1 MYELK
6 RISLHNWYLVDVLDI
21 PIREHAALI
30 GQTGAGKSSVL
41 DAIQTVISG
50 NNRNVLELNA
60 AAGVQRGRSVRD
72 YALGCVSDVNEGK
85 PRRERCET
93 TLVLTF
99 HDKGLGKHIALGLLL
114 RVEQDLSEQTKR
126 FIVEGCDFRIEDFV
140 DGGAVVSHDA
150 MVERLRKAHGDKAI
164 TFHQNSTKFVNAY
177 LQLMRPSAP
186 PDAKRFL
193 RSFANALQ
201 AKEMSD
207 PTDFVRRFVLEP
219 LPLDVA
225 GVRSSISVWR
235 EMSSEVA
242 RIEGMTSDLSTVT
255 SRFQKGFSISKMEG
269 ELNGASFALDVA
281 EAELETRKLRDELT
295 SSQAELKTAT
305 ARSEELSAE
314 VNDLEAERG
323 GLRQKL
329 TEVDG
334 SAELGRLDSERRLLE
349 ERKASLR
356 HRIEAGLTPYSEI
369 RHLKSVVPLVPSIA
383 EAADLGSQLSKLTSG
398 RAAEEWVSSGGEID
412 EKLRLLKEF
421 SGDLNAITARLD
433 ETRDTALEV
442 RSRLRE
448 FGDEETSA
456 RPEAVLSRS
465 VRHFLADLENVG
477 IGARC
482 LPDLVTVNDTS
493 WAYALEAILGAN
505 REAIIVD
512 EAQID
517 AAFDLLYRN
526 RNAYDGVRLIDQRR
540 LRNVRTRVAEHS
552 IADVVTSDD
561 PVIRQFLEFN
571 VGRYSRA
578 ETEGELRSLSSG
590 IMRNG
595 KTGSGATLRVFRDR
609 RPILGKTAQ
618 SAARGELAL
627 EMTELREQDE
637 TLQKS
642 IRDLEAAQQRVR
654 ALSIVDPDVLSKAIT
669 DLKEV
674 LSALRSLAQRRQAM
688 SAPDTGNIDAR
699 LSEIETQLEVL
710 GTETLN
716 FEKRRRT
723 LDIHCGILSGKLEE
737 RQDGL
742 LSLRQRMAGLA
753 EEALT
758 AIPEGVAKLIGEG
771 DYDVPV
777 SQQEI
782 DDIAGYT
789 VSDATS
795 KIAVLRERIDDV
807 RKEITKDGSASALIT
822 RGNNGLMS
830 YAQKWMVE
838 DAPLG
843 EHCSDAERFIWSH
856 SHLDRLSNHE
866 LLQYRERLE
875 RAREEMET
883 SLTEG
888 LIGRIGEQF
897 ALMEEQLD
905 SLNRR
910 LSKYSFV
917 GQTYQFRSTV
927 SAQFLPIYRL
937 VTAEVPADQSVLD
950 VADDESL
957 QALDALL
964 EGESDDVKR
973 YEDYRNY
980 FNFELF
986 IEHPDPEDASRIVST
1001 PFSSV
1006 LGKLSGG
1013 QRQAP
1018 YYVAIAA
1025 SLVSAYYPKA
1035 TPGDYEGMG
1044 LMVFDEAFNK
1054 LDIPNTQRL
1063 MDLFR
1068 SLGLQVIV
1076 AAPEEKRSSLIEC
1089 VDSVISVGRNPGSS
1103 DVFIDS
1109 VSIGAKAKE
1118 RMFAENPV
1126 HLTTDAYE
1134 SVGTLGE

>member
-21 PIREHAALI
+21 SIREHAALI

-114 RVEQDLSEQTKR
+114 RAEQDLSEQTKR
-126 FIVEGCDFRIEDFV
+126 FIVDGCDFRIEDFV
-140 DGGAVVSHDA
+140 EGGSVISHDA
-150 MVERLRKAHGDKAI
+150 MVERIRKEHGDRAI
-164 TFHQNSTKFVNAY
+164 SFYQNSTKFVNAY
-177 LQLMRPSAP
+177 LQVMRPSAP

-235 EMSSEVA
+235 EMSAEVA

-269 ELNGASFALDVA
+269 ELNVASFALDVA

-356 HRIEAGLTPYSEI
+356 HRIESGLIPYADI
-369 RHLKSVVPLVPSIA
+369 RHLKAITSMIPIVSSIA
-383 EAADLGSQLSKLTSG
+383 EEGAKLTKLTSG
-398 RAAEEWVSSGGEID
+398 RSAEEWASVAGEIS
-412 EKLRLLKEF
+412 EKV
-421 SGDLNAITARLD
+421 SGISGKSRDLHVILTHLD
-433 ETRDTALEV
+433 ETREAAIEMRTK
-442 RSRLRE
+442 LRD
-448 FGDEETSA
+448 FGDEDASA
-456 RPEAVLSRS
+456 GPEAVLSRG
-465 VRHFLADLENVG
+465 VRSFLADLERAG

-482 LPDLVTVNDTS
+482 LPDLVTVSDTS

-512 EAQID
+512 EAQVD
-517 AAFDLLYRN
+517 AAFELLYRN
-526 RNAYDGVRLIDQRR
+526 RNTYDGVRLIDQRR
-540 LRNVRTRVAEHS
+540 LRNVRARLAENS
-552 IADVVTSDD
+552 IAEVVTSDD
-561 PVIRQFLEFN
+561 PVVRQFLEFN

-578 ETEGELRSLSSG
+578 ETEAELRSLSSG

-627 EMTELREQDE
+627 ELTEMRERYE
-637 TLQKS
+637 NLQKS
-642 IRDLEAAQQRVR
+642 TRDLEAAQQRIR
-654 ALSIVDPDVLSKAIT
+654 ALSVIDPETLSKAFT

-674 LSALRSLAQRRQAM
+674 LTALRSLAQRRQAM

-699 LSEIETQLEVL
+699 LSEIEGRLEDL
-710 GTETLN
+710 GAETLKID
-716 FEKRRRT
+716 KRRRT
-723 LDIHCGILSGKLEE
+723 LDIQCGIMSAKLDD
-737 RQDGL
+737 RQNDL
-742 LSLRQRMAGLA
+742 LSLRQSMSEVKERSQA
-753 EEALT
+753 
-758 AIPEGVAKLIGEG
+758 AIPEAVARLIGEG
-771 DYDVPV
+771 DYEVPV
-777 SQQEI
+777 TDEEVDAITGLPISE
-782 DDIAGYT
+782 
-789 VSDATS
+789 ATS
-795 KIAVLRERIDDV
+795 RIAVLRERISDV
-807 RKEITKDGSASALIT
+807 RQEITRDGSAGALIT

-843 EHCSDAERFIWSH
+843 ENSTDAERFIWAH

-875 RAREEMET
+875 RARDEMET

-910 LSKYSFV
+910 LGKYSFV

-986 IEHPDPEDASRIVST
+986 IEHPDPEDAGRTVST

-1126 HLTTDAYE
+1126 HLSADAFE
-1134 SVGTLGE
+1134 SVGTPGE

>member
-60 AAGVQRGRSVRD
+60 AAGAQRGRSVRD

-93 TLVLTF
+93 TLALTF
-99 HDKGLGKHIALGLLL
+99 HDKLLDRHLVIGLLL
-114 RVEQDLSEQTKR
+114 KAEQDLSEQTKR
-126 FIVEGCDFRIEDFV
+126 FIVEGCDFKIEDYV
-140 DGGAVVSHDA
+140 ERGSVVSHDT
-150 MVERLRKAHGDKAI
+150 MIERIRSEHGEKSI
-164 TFHQNSTKFVNAY
+164 SFHQNSTRFVNAY
-177 LQLMRPSAP
+177 LGIMRPSAP

-201 AKEMSD
+201 AREMSD

-225 GVRSSISVWR
+225 GVRSSISIWR
-235 EMSSEVA
+235 EMSDEVQ
-242 RIEGMTSDLSTVT
+242 RIEGMTADLSTVVG
-255 SRFQKGFSISKMEG
+255 RFQKGFQISAMEVDI
-269 ELNGASFALDVA
+269 DVA
-281 EAELETRKLRDELT
+281 NMAVD
-295 SSQAELKTAT
+295 QAEAQLAV
-305 ARSEELSAE
+305 RRLREDLSAQQSE
-314 VNDLEAERG
+314 LRTVTADLHQRESDGSTLAAERE
-323 GLRQKL
+323 GLIHRLKE
-329 TEVDG
+329 TDS
-334 SAELGRLDSERRLLE
+334 SAELGQLDAERRLLE
-349 ERKASLR
+349 ERKTISR
-356 HRIEAGLTPYSEI
+356 QRIENGLQPFVELRQLKTVSALIPNSSDVAKAGAALAHAMVNRTP
-369 RHLKSVVPLVPSIA
+369 
-383 EAADLGSQLSKLTSG
+383 
-398 RAAEEWVSSGGEID
+398 EEWVEVSDEFHENVSNIRGQGDLLNVLSGEID
-412 EKLRLLKEF
+412 IGRERVHELRQ
-421 SGDLNAITARLD
+421 
-433 ETRDTALEV
+433 
-442 RSRLRE
+442 RLRE
-448 FGDEETSA
+448 HDEEHETGK
-456 RPEAVLSRS
+456 PTEVLSRH
-465 VRHFLADLENVG
+465 VRAFLTDLEAAG

-482 LPDLVTVNDTS
+482 LPDLVTVTDQS
-493 WAYALEAILGAN
+493 WAFALEAILGPN
-505 REAIIVD
+505 REAVIVD
-512 EAQID
+512 EGQLD
-517 AAFDLLYRN
+517 AAFELLYRN

-540 LRNVRTRVAEHS
+540 LGRMQARVAEHS
-552 IADVVTSDD
+552 IVDVVSSDD
-561 PVIRQFLEFN
+561 PVIQQFLEFS

-578 ETEGELRSLSSG
+578 ETEGDLRRLSSG

-618 SAARGELAL
+618 SEARSELAV
-627 EMTELREQDE
+627 EMSELRAELE
-637 TLQKS
+637 TRQRAL
-642 IRDLEAAQQRVR
+642 RDLEGALQRLRAAFVVNTEELFASVDDLRRVFIDLR
-654 ALSIVDPDVLSKAIT
+654 A
-669 DLKEV
+669 
-674 LSALRSLAQRRQAM
+674 LAQRRQAV
-688 SAPDTGNIDAR
+688 SAPDMTDVEAR
-699 LSEIETQLEVL
+699 LDEIDTELQALRTSAQDLER
-710 GTETLN
+710 
-716 FEKRRRT
+716 RRRT
-723 LDIHCGILSGKLEE
+723 LDVQCGVLSSKLEDA
-737 RQDGL
+737 QDKAL
-742 LSLRQRMAGLA
+742 EFDQRRAGATEQA
-753 EEALT
+753 EGRL
-758 AIPEGVAKLIGEG
+758 PEGVLPLIGEPE
-771 DYDVPV
+771 YDIPV
-777 SQQEI
+777 SEE
-782 DDIAGYT
+782 DISELASLT
-789 VSDATS
+789 IAEATT
-795 KIAVLRERIDDV
+795 KIAVLRERLEDLQG
-807 RKEITKDGSASALIT
+807 EITKDGSANTFLV
-822 RGNNGLMS
+822 RGNNALMA
-830 YAQKWMVE
+830 YAQKWMIE

-843 EHCSDAERFIWSH
+843 EDSENADRFMWAH
-856 SHLDRLSNHE
+856 AQLDRLQNHE

-910 LSKYSFV
+910 LAKYAFV

-937 VTAEVPADQSVLD
+937 VTAEVPANCSVLD

-957 QALDALL
+957 EALNALL
-964 EGESDDVKR
+964 EGDGDDVRK

-986 IEHPDPEDASRIVST
+986 IEHPDPANPARIVST
-1001 PFSSV
+1001 PFSAV
-1006 LGKLSGG
+1006 MGKLSGG

-1035 TPGDYEGMG
+1035 VAGDFEGMG

-1089 VDSVISVGRNPGSS
+1089 VDSVISVSRIPGSA

-1109 VSIGAKAKE
+1109 VAIGPTTKE

-1126 HLTTDAYE
+1126 HKAPEAYGNVTTP
-1134 SVGTLGE
+1134 GE

>member
-21 PIREHAALI
+21 PIRDHAALI

-60 AAGVQRGRSVRD
+60 AAGAQRGRSVRD

-93 TLVLTF
+93 TLALTF
-99 HDKGLGKHIALGLLL
+99 HDRDLDRHMVLGLLL
-114 RVEQDLSEQTKR
+114 KAEQDLSEQTKR
-126 FIVEGCDFRIEDFV
+126 FIIEGCDFRIEDFV
-140 DGGAVVSHDA
+140 EGGAVVSHEKMLA
-150 MVERLRKAHGDKAI
+150 RIRAEHGEKAI
-164 TFHQNSTKFVNAY
+164 SFHQNSTRFVNAY
-177 LQLMRPSAP
+177 LEKMRPSAP

-201 AKEMSD
+201 AREMSD

-225 GVRSSISVWR
+225 GVRSSISIWR
-235 EMSSEVA
+235 EMSAEVE
-242 RIEGMTSDLSTVT
+242 RIEGMASDLTTVV
-255 SRFQKGFSISKMEG
+255 RKFENGFQISAMEA
-269 ELNGASFALDVA
+269 EIDVA
-281 EAELETRKLRDELT
+281 SHAVDQAEQEIELGRMRDEVTQLTAELA
-295 SSQAELKTAT
+295 SVT
-305 ARSEELSAE
+305 ARQS
-314 VNDLEAERG
+314 DLESETGDLQGERD

-329 TEVDG
+329 SENDA
-334 SAELGRLDSERRLLE
+334 SSELAHLDSERRLLE
-349 ERKASLR
+349 ERKSVFRQKVEL
-356 HRIEAGLTPYSEI
+356 GLQPFADL
-369 RHLKSVVPLVPSIA
+369 RHLKSAAGIAPVAQRVA
-383 EAADLGSQLSKLTSG
+383 EAGAEVSRIVSG
-398 RAAEEWVSSGGEID
+398 KSAEEWVSVAPEISGHLNKI
-412 EKLRLLKEF
+412 KES
-421 SGDLNAITARLD
+421 SGCLDAIHEELEDAR
-433 ETRDTALEV
+433 ERV
-442 RSRLRE
+442 MRLRADIRE
-448 FGDEETSA
+448 HGDDGRVE
-456 RPEAVLSRS
+456 PGAVLSRQ
-465 VRHFLADLENVG
+465 VRAFLADLKDAG
-477 IGARC
+477 IEARC
-482 LPDLVTVNDTS
+482 LPDLVTVSDQS
-493 WAYALEAILGAN
+493 WAFALEAILGPN
-505 REAIIVD
+505 REAVIVD
-512 EAQID
+512 EARLD

-526 RNAYDGVRLIDQRR
+526 RNTYDGVRLIDQRR
-540 LRNVRTRVAEHS
+540 LTRMQPRVTEGS
-552 IADVVTSDD
+552 IVEIVSSGD
-561 PVIRQFLEFN
+561 PVIQNFLEFN
-571 VGRYSRA
+571 VGRYARA
-578 ETEGELRSLSSG
+578 ETEEELRSLSSG

-618 SAARGELAL
+618 KATQGELAL
-627 EMTELREQDE
+627 EVEEKREQLED
-637 TLQKS
+637 TQATV
-642 IRDLEAAQQRVR
+642 RDLEGAQQRLR
-654 ALSIVDPDVLSKAIT
+654 AVLMVDPEEILNSMDSLRSVLV
-669 DLKEV
+669 E
-674 LSALRSLAQRRQAM
+674 LRSLAQRRSAI
-688 SAPDTGNIDAR
+688 SAPDTADLDERLRKIDDR
-699 LSEIETQLEVL
+699 LNVLKSETQEL
-710 GTETLN
+710 
-716 FEKRRRT
+716 EKRRRT
-723 LDIHCGILSGKLEE
+723 LDVQCGILNSKIEESQDRLLEFGRRKSEVEAEAASRVPENVSALIETSG
-737 RQDGL
+737 
-742 LSLRQRMAGLA
+742 
-753 EEALT
+753 
-758 AIPEGVAKLIGEG
+758 
-771 DYDVPV
+771 YDVPV
-777 SQQEI
+777 TTEELAEI
-782 DDIAGYT
+782 LKMPAAEASGK
-789 VSDATS
+789 V
-795 KIAVLRERIDDV
+795 AVFRERIADL
-807 RKEITKDGSASALIT
+807 RAEITRDGSANAFLV
-822 RGNNGLMS
+822 RGNNGLMA

-843 EHCSDAERFIWSH
+843 EDSENADRFVWAH
-856 SHLDRLSNHE
+856 AQLDRLQNHE

-875 RAREEMET
+875 RARAEMET

-910 LSKYSFV
+910 LAKYAFV
-917 GQTYQFRSTV
+917 GQTYQFRSAV

-937 VTAEVPADQSVLD
+937 VTAEIPADQSVLD

-964 EGESDDVKR
+964 EGEGDDVRK

-986 IEHPDPEDASRIVST
+986 IEHPDPEDSTRIVST

-1006 LGKLSGG
+1006 MGKLSGG

-1035 TPGDYEGMG
+1035 SAGDFEGMG

-1089 VDSVISVGRNPGSS
+1089 VDSVISVSRIPGSA

-1109 VSIGAKAKE
+1109 VAIGARAKE

-1126 HLTTDAYE
+1126 HQPTEAYE
-1134 SVGTLGE
+1134 GTLPAGE